1 MDLPLKKG
9 IHPFSFHPS
18 ISQFWVNLHI
28 ETRIDN
34 KRLSKPNWLQR
45 FYNQIKRHKFGKSF
59 LLLVEW
65 ETL

>member
-28 ETRIDN
+28 ETRIDI
-34 KRLSKPNWLQR
+34 KTFKAKLVAKVLQS
-45 FYNQIKRHKFGKSF
+45 NQ
-59 LLLVEW
+59 EA
-65 ETL
+65 